1 MSSRGRSAPRADPGA
16 RRWPGLRF
24 KFAVT
29 YVLLIAGVLLLLNT
43 YPVLFSQE
51 LIFTSKQDALQSQ
64 LSLLS
69 SGLSGLE
76 EVDPAGAG
84 QVMEQLSLHGLTQV
98 IITDAAG
105 TVVYDTDQSAGSI
118 GSRCD
123 WPELAQA
130 LNGDRDVFHSAFRSG
145 AFQSRAAAPVTAAG
159 RVMGGVCLFE
169 YDADQGGLL
178 LDIQRNL
185 GTISVVVCALAVAVS
200 LLLSKAIT
208 RRIDQLLQAVRLV
221 REGEYSHRL
230 KVSGH
235 DELRQL
241 ADEFNQLTG
250 RLQTTEES
258 RRRFVS
264 DASHELKTPLASIR
278 LLADSILHSD
288 NMDLQTAREFIEDIG
303 RESERLSRIT
313 EKLLTLTRMDS
324 LPEEGLDLGPTAM
337 APVVRKAAH
346 MLEPL
351 AAQSEVTLSC
361 ALADGCLAPCG
372 EDDLYQIV
380 FNLMENAVKYNL
392 PGGSVEVTLDSAG
405 AGTVL
410 KVEDTG
416 VGVPEE
422 DLARIFDRFYRVD
435 KARSRAA
442 GGTGLGLSI
451 VRDAVRLHGG
461 TVECRRRPEGQ
472 GTCFVVTFPPP
483 GPPDPAPEPGP

>member
-1 MSSRGRSAPRADPGA
+1 MPSEAKARTPYRG
-16 RRWPGLRF
+16 PGLRF

-29 YVLLIAGVLLLLNT
+29 YVLLIAAVLLFLNT

-51 LIFTSKQDALQSQ
+51 LIFNSKQDSLQSQ

-76 EVDPAGAG
+76 EITPDGAG
-84 QVMEQLSLHGLTQV
+84 QVMEQLSLHNLTQV
-98 IITDAAG
+98 IITDPG
-105 TVVYDTDQSAGSI
+105 GVVVYDTDQSAGSI
-118 GSRCD
+118 GSVCD
-123 WPELAQA
+123 WPELRQA
-130 LNGDRDVFHSAFRSG
+130 LAGNQDVFHPAFRAG
-145 AFQSRAAAPVTAAG
+145 AFQSRAAAPVTVSG

-169 YDADQGGLL
+169 YDAEQGELL
-178 LDIQRNL
+178 LSIQRNL
-185 GTISVVVCALAVAVS
+185 QRVSVIVCALTVAAS
-200 LLLSKAIT
+200 LFLSKAVT
-208 RRIDQLLQAVRLV
+208 RRIGRLLQAIRLV
-221 REGEYSHRL
+221 RAGEYSHRV
-230 KVSGH
+230 KISGH

-241 ADEFNQLTG
+241 GDEFDELTR

-278 LLADSILHSD
+278 LLTDSILQSD
-288 NMDLQTAREFIEDIG
+288 GMDPDTAREFIEDIG
-303 RESERLSRIT
+303 REAERLSRIT

-324 LPEEGLDLGPTAM
+324 RPDEALDMGPTAM
-337 APVVRKAAH
+337 APVLRKAAH

-351 AAQSEVTLSC
+351 AAQSEVKLHCS
-361 ALADGCLAPCG
+361 LAEDCLAPCG

-392 PGGSVEVTLDSAG
+392 PGGTVEVTLDATAEGS
-405 AGTVL
+405 VL

-422 DLARIFDRFYRVD
+422 DTAKIFDRFYRVD

-451 VRDAVRLHGG
+451 VRDAVRSHGG
-461 TVECRRRPEGQ
+461 TVECRRREDGP
-472 GTCFVVTFPPP
+472 GTCFVVTFPA
-483 GPPDPAPEPGP
+483 PANV

>member
-1 MSSRGRSAPRADPGA
+1 MPLKKGGQARTSSESSRQ
-16 RRWPGLRF
+16 WPGLRF

-29 YVLLIAGVLLLLNT
+29 YVLLIAAVLLLLNT

-51 LIFTSKQDALQSQ
+51 LIFNSKQDSLQSQ

-76 EVDPAGAG
+76 KVDPAGAG
-84 QVMEQLSLHGLTQV
+84 QVMEQLSLHSLTQV
-98 IITDAAG
+98 IITDEQG

-118 GSRCD
+118 GSHCD
-123 WPELAQA
+123 WPELTQA
-130 LNGDRDVFHSAFRSG
+130 LTSAQDVFHPAFRAG
-145 AFQSRAAAPVTAAG
+145 AFQSRAAGPVTANG
-159 RVMGGVCLFE
+159 QVIGGVCLFE
-169 YDADQGGLL
+169 YDADQAGLL
-178 LDIQRNL
+178 LNIQRNL
-185 GTISVVVCALAVAVS
+185 GTISIVVCVLAIAVS
-200 LLLSKAIT
+200 LFLSNAVT
-208 RRIDQLLQAVRLV
+208 RRINQFLQAIRLV
-221 REGEYSHRL
+221 REGEYSHR
-230 KVSGH
+230 VNISGH

-241 ADEFNQLTG
+241 ADEFNQLTR

-278 LLADSILHSD
+278 LLTDSILQSD
-288 NMDLQTAREFIEDIG
+288 NMDQQTAKEFIEDIG

-324 LPEEGLDLGPTAM
+324 RLEDTLDMGPTAM
-337 APVVRKAAH
+337 APVLRKAAH

-351 AAQSEVTLSC
+351 AAQSEVTITC
-361 ALADGCLAPCG
+361 ALAEDCMAPCG

-392 PGGSVEVTLDSAG
+392 PGGAVEVTLDSTDQG
-405 AGTVL
+405 SVL

-422 DLARIFDRFYRVD
+422 DLTRIFDRFYRVD

-461 TVECRRRPEGQ
+461 TVECRQRREGQ
-472 GTCFVVTFPPP
+472 GTCFVVTFP
-483 GPPDPAPEPGP
+483 